1 MAVLGRSR
9 EQRRY
14 DREQNR
20 LVREANTSLSRDPD
34 KLFNQWQQ
42 AGWVTKSASSFDDL
56 VAQYNDLINQGET
69 PAKAREAL
77 VDRKA
82 GKNPF
87 GPVDPETGLAKLDRR
102 AVRTRTAPA
111 TRQLADQQFG
121 AGGGDKFESSVRDQF
136 DRTGARGGEMRAKA
150 RMAHNNVANP
160 DYAGQIQY
168 DLGHYRAAA
177 HPDGA
182 GYDGPMN
189 MDPEPA
195 YINQSHIDKDR
206 IPDYAMREYGI
217 PLNGP
222 EAVAETAIQQ
232 RGALSRSGL
241 TTRSGHLHQPVLDDL
256 STSAYRQAYETAK
269 ANGELTGKYGGVMSI
284 KKDPSIY
291 KNWDTGLD
299 LGPENYGN
307 IKSYGQALAI
317 SDKAEQ
323 LGQQGSNIR
332 PALDELSPT
341 TSKGNAVAQ
350 SGPVRR
356 IAPAAV
362 PYRNP
367 TPVKVTTPKPS
378 KPTPAPQSN
387 TNLLRIARNAA
398 PLWASI
404 PLSTMVA
411 GQSAQA
417 AIQNPSLN
425 TGVDAAFDG
434 VSLGLDLASLVPL
447 LAAPAEAVQK
457 GLIIPQAAWEGYKK
471 QQASASKPKPVPTA
485 SKPRI
490 KPNLTGKLSA
500 AQIRTFQLGGGQ
512 AAMLRDGL
520 TREQV
525 IERGSALLLKQ
536 KYG

>member
-20 LVREANTSLSRDPD
+20 LVREANTSLSRDPE
-34 KLFNQWQQ
+34 KLFKQWQQ
-42 AGWVTKSASSFDDL
+42 AGWVTKSVSSFDEL
-56 VAQYNDLINQGET
+56 VAQYNQLVSQGES

-77 VDRKA
+77 VDPKA

-87 GPVDPETGLAKLDRR
+87 GPIDPETGLAKLDRR

-121 AGGGDKFESSVRDQF
+121 AGGGDQFEANVRDQF

-206 IPDYAMREYGI
+206 LPEYAMRAYGI

-222 EAVAETAIQQ
+222 EAVAEMAIQK
-232 RGALSRSGL
+232 RGAPSRSGL
-241 TTRSGHLHQPVLDDL
+241 TTRGGHLPQPILDDL
-256 STSAYRQAYETAK
+256 STSAYRQAFEIAK
-269 ANGELTGKYGGVMSI
+269 ANGELTGRYGGVMSI

-299 LGPENYGN
+299 LGPENYGS
-307 IKSYGQALAI
+307 IKSYGQALAVA
-317 SDKAEQ
+317 DKAEQ
-323 LGQQGSNIR
+323 LGQQGVNIR
-332 PALDELSPT
+332 PALDQLSPT
-341 TSKGNAVAQ
+341 TNKGNAVAQ
-350 SGPVRR
+350 SGPVRK

-367 TPVKVTTPKPS
+367 
-378 KPTPAPQSN
+378 
-387 TNLLRIARNAA
+387 A
-398 PLWASI
+398 PL
-404 PLSTMVA
+404 
-411 GQSAQA
+411 SAKQINEFQA
-417 AIQNPSLN
+417 
-425 TGVDAAFDG
+425 
-434 VSLGLDLASLVPL
+434 
-447 LAAPAEAVQK
+447 
-457 GLIIPQAAWEGYKK
+457 
-471 QQASASKPKPVPTA
+471 
-485 SKPRI
+485 
-490 KPNLTGKLSA
+490 
-500 AQIRTFQLGGGQ
+500 GGGQ
-512 AAMLRDGL
+512 AAMIRDGL
-520 TREQV
+520 TKEQV
-525 IERGSALLLKQ
+525 ITRGRALLNPKPAAKPAKPNKGRRGAAPRPPASSTTRTRSQSSQYSWDSPLSPLNRGSAASGGTERRTNDAMQDAPGWSPFWLKLAD
-536 KYG
+536 